1 MLEMTLTKDTKN
13 NMMAFIDPTW
23 LHYIAV
29 PKLKQQSHCDL
40 NLPIL
45 QTAYY

>member
-1 MLEMTLTKDTKN
+1 MLEMTETEDTKN
-13 NMMAFIDPTW
+13 KMMAFIDPTW

-29 PKLKQQSHCDL
+29 SKLKQQSHCDL
-40 NLPIL
+40 HVPIL